1 MSALRS
7 GNHRRYEEDE
17 ENAGADQIASIVRVL
32 VSVQPT
38 HGHRAAARFP
48 KRRGKDFDDPEAERH
63 FGDLAQESI
72 VVLHLSL
79 ASRLSVGESQGYG
92 ACAANEY
99 DQVGGRRESSDPCSG
114 VRIKPPGLRLGT

>member
-79 ASRLSVGESQGYG
+79 ASRRATAPVLRMNMTKSEVAGRVPIRAAES
-92 ACAANEY
+92 A
-99 DQVGGRRESSDPCSG
+99 SS
-114 VRIKPPGLRLGT
+114 PPA